1 MEVGQVQVQVHL
13 DQVGQD
19 LVLTM
24 ITHVSV
30 LMGTLVIDVKQVNM
44 LSQYTLIAV
53 LFSQG
58 WFPRSLYLVYLLGT
72 ALYCHSLLH
81 DLYASLTYS
90 ISWLLKVQ

>member
-1 MEVGQVQVQVHL
+1 MEVGHVQVQVHL

-58 WFPRSLYLVYLLGT
+58 
-72 ALYCHSLLH
+72 
-81 DLYASLTYS
+81 
-90 ISWLLKVQ
+90 

>member
-53 LFSQG
+53 FFSQG
-58 WFPRSLYLVYLLGT
+58 
-72 ALYCHSLLH
+72 
-81 DLYASLTYS
+81 
-90 ISWLLKVQ
+90 

>member
-53 LFSQG
+53 LFFQG
-58 WFPRSLYLVYLLGT
+58 
-72 ALYCHSLLH
+72 
-81 DLYASLTYS
+81 
-90 ISWLLKVQ
+90 

>member
-44 LSQYTLIAV
+44 LSQYTLIVV

-58 WFPRSLYLVYLLGT
+58 
-72 ALYCHSLLH
+72 
-81 DLYASLTYS
+81 
-90 ISWLLKVQ
+90 

>member
-30 LMGTLVIDVKQVNM
+30 LMGTLVIDVKQVNI

-53 LFSQG
+53 LFPQG
-58 WFPRSLYLVYLLGT
+58 
-72 ALYCHSLLH
+72 
-81 DLYASLTYS
+81 
-90 ISWLLKVQ
+90 

>member
-30 LMGTLVIDVKQVNM
+30 LMVTLVIDVKQVNM

-53 LFSQG
+53 LFSQ
-58 WFPRSLYLVYLLGT
+58 
-72 ALYCHSLLH
+72 C
-81 DLYASLTYS
+81 
-90 ISWLLKVQ
+90 

>member
-24 ITHVSV
+24 ITRVSV
-30 LMGTLVIDVKQVNM
+30 LMDTLVIDVKQVNM

-58 WFPRSLYLVYLLGT
+58 
-72 ALYCHSLLH
+72 
-81 DLYASLTYS
+81 
-90 ISWLLKVQ
+90 

>member
-1 MEVGQVQVQVHL
+1 MKVGQVQVQVYL

-19 LVLTM
+19 LVLKM

-53 LFSQG
+53 LFFQG
-58 WFPRSLYLVYLLGT
+58 
-72 ALYCHSLLH
+72 
-81 DLYASLTYS
+81 
-90 ISWLLKVQ
+90 

>member
-1 MEVGQVQVQVHL
+1 MVEDVYLHRAQMEVGQVQVQVHL

-58 WFPRSLYLVYLLGT
+58 
-72 ALYCHSLLH
+72 
-81 DLYASLTYS
+81 
-90 ISWLLKVQ
+90 

>member
-19 LVLTM
+19 LVLKM

-53 LFSQG
+53 LFFKVDFLDHSILFISSVQHSIAIL
-58 WFPRSLYLVYLLGT
+58 FFMTYMQVLHIVYHG
-72 ALYCHSLLH
+72 Y
-81 DLYASLTYS
+81 
-90 ISWLLKVQ
+90 

>member
-44 LSQYTLIAV
+44 LSLYTLIAV
-53 LFSQG
+53 LFSQ
-58 WFPRSLYLVYLLGT
+58 S
-72 ALYCHSLLH
+72 
-81 DLYASLTYS
+81 
-90 ISWLLKVQ
+90 

>member
-30 LMGTLVIDVKQVNM
+30 LMGTRVIDVKQVNM

-53 LFSQG
+53 FFSQG
-58 WFPRSLYLVYLLGT
+58 
-72 ALYCHSLLH
+72 
-81 DLYASLTYS
+81 
-90 ISWLLKVQ
+90 

>member
-53 LFSQG
+53 LFSQ
-58 WFPRSLYLVYLLGT
+58 
-72 ALYCHSLLH
+72 C
-81 DLYASLTYS
+81 
-90 ISWLLKVQ
+90 

>member
-13 DQVGQD
+13 DRVGQD

-24 ITHVSV
+24 ITRVSV

-58 WFPRSLYLVYLLGT
+58 
-72 ALYCHSLLH
+72 
-81 DLYASLTYS
+81 
-90 ISWLLKVQ
+90 

>member
-24 ITHVSV
+24 IIHVSV

-44 LSQYTLIAV
+44 LSQYTLISV
-53 LFSQG
+53 LFFQG
-58 WFPRSLYLVYLLGT
+58 
-72 ALYCHSLLH
+72 
-81 DLYASLTYS
+81 
-90 ISWLLKVQ
+90 

>member
-24 ITHVSV
+24 VTHVSV
-30 LMGTLVIDVKQVNM
+30 PMGTLVIDVKQVNI

-53 LFSQG
+53 LFSQ
-58 WFPRSLYLVYLLGT
+58 S
-72 ALYCHSLLH
+72 
-81 DLYASLTYS
+81 
-90 ISWLLKVQ
+90 